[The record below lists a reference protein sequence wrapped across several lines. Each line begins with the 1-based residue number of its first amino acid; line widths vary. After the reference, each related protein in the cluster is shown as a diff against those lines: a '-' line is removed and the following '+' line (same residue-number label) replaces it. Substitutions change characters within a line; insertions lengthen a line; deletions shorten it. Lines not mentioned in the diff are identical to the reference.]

1 MANVVEVLEAHRNFG
16 VPGEGMKA
24 ISLDELSGKK
34 RPIALVA
41 PSPLVS
47 VKMRI
52 WEWLKFQTRK
62 TK

>member
-24 ISLDELSGKK
+24 ISLDELSGKR
-34 RPIALVA
+34 RPIALAA
-41 PSPLVS
+41 PSYMMT

-52 WEWLKFQTRK
+52 WEWLKYQSQK
-62 TK
+62 IK